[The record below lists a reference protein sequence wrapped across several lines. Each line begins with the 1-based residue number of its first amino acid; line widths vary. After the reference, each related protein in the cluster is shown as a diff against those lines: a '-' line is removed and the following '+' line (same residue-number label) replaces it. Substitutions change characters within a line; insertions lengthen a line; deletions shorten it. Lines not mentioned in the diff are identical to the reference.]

1 MKAEGQV
8 EALLTRFLILPFII
22 KKKPCKFHIFIFF
35 FATAG
40 SFSNLLKN
48 MLIYFAL
55 LSILLPH
62 GIIGKT
68 EWGFKMF
75 SKYEPGNM
83 NLVISSPHDGKINP
97 LKQENGDPWP
107 DRWPGCV
114 GSDGCVWKHNC
125 GKPDNETCTV
135 IAYNDAGAAMV
146 ARDIADGIRALTG
159 KEN

>member
-1 MKAEGQV
+1 
-8 EALLTRFLILPFII
+8 
-22 KKKPCKFHIFIFF
+22 
-35 FATAG
+35 
-40 SFSNLLKN
+40 
-48 MLIYFAL
+48 MLIYVAL
-55 LSILLPH
+55 LSILLLH

-83 NLVISSPHDGKINP
+83 SVIIASPHDGKINP

-125 GKPDNETCTV
+125 GKPDNETCTL

-146 ARDIADGIRALTG
+146 ALDIADGIRALTG

>member
-1 MKAEGQV
+1 
-8 EALLTRFLILPFII
+8 
-22 KKKPCKFHIFIFF
+22 
-35 FATAG
+35 
-40 SFSNLLKN
+40 
-48 MLIYFAL
+48 MLIYVAV

-62 GIIGKT
+62 GIFGKT

-83 NLVISSPHDGKINP
+83 SVIIASPHDGKINP

-107 DRWPGCV
+107 DRGPGCV
-114 GSDGCVWKHNC
+114 ESDGCVWKHNC
-125 GKPDNETCTV
+125 GKTDNETCTV
-135 IAYNDAGAAMV
+135 IAYNDAGAGMV